1 MTKENPSIPASRTNL
16 RSTYADLE
24 SRGIDLLTSVKKS
37 PGQIANFKTAV
48 RAWRSVHARDA
59 STPVAKDFGELF
71 DSLFQRF
78 QDIQSEDIAARTLK
92 DRVEQLLWWRSVAL
106 ELALDDTLPAS
117 FSGALH
123 LAYQR
128 SGLTRAALCR
138 ASGICMGTLKRWFA
152 GEGLPE
158 HDSLHAVRAL
168 EETLELRPETLLSRI
183 PNKRRV
189 GSERRKDTHRPTTSF
204 GERMRRN
211 RDRLAKFAL
220 APTERLFA
228 QWQTLLAIKT
238 DPHRDDAT
246 PRNTWR
252 LKPADRVS
260 INFDR
265 SAVLNGRVCPSAALH
280 FQVVRRFLGY
290 LSAPKKEGGQEFP
303 SVGLD
308 TLAWLVRADLIK
320 QYLTWIQLRSDGI
333 LHGGI
338 FTVLN
343 SLRSHL
349 RPKTGAVWLMPGL
362 AQTLASE
369 GHFESVPSCN
379 DELAWQRRCE
389 SAYLELLA
397 YHKKLEMQCKGD
409 KSRDPKETMGTLI
422 RHEFPML
429 ELVRI
434 IAAIENQPP
443 PAHHKRSYAAWLR
456 DVLLLKMLQR
466 HPLRGH
472 HFAVMTFRGS
482 NPNLRRVGSGW
493 ELDFPLSDFKNEKSS
508 SATNYTVTLHPSL
521 TAWITRYL
529 NEARPLLQ
537 HSSTSHRVFLPS
549 SPRRTSPSIE
559 IPETAWGF
567 TSAGIYRCVKTR
579 TAPYTE
585 SGIGLATHSFRH
597 IAVTDH
603 LKRNP
608 GEFAL
613 AALIL
618 NDSLQTVLQ
627 EYDGTD
633 AQDGARALGNSVDDA
648 EAEFRALSN
657 RPTLGS
663 L

>member
-1 MTKENPSIPASRTNL
+1 MTTDHPVTPATWTNL
-16 RSTYADLE
+16 RSTYTELE
-24 SRGIDLLTSVKKS
+24 SRGIELLTSGKKS
-37 PGQIANFKTAV
+37 AGHIANFKTAI
-48 RAWRSVHARDA
+48 RAWRTVHSRDA
-59 STPVAKDFGELF
+59 STPLGKDFGERF

-78 QDIQSEDIAARTLK
+78 QDVQSEDVAARTLK
-92 DRVEQLLWWRSVAL
+92 DRVEQLMWWRSVAL
-106 ELALDDTLPAS
+106 ETALEDILPAS

-123 LAYQR
+123 FAYQR

-152 GEGLPE
+152 GDGLPE

-168 EETLELRPETLLSRI
+168 EETLELRPEALLSRI
-183 PNKRRV
+183 PKKRRV

-211 RDRLAKFAL
+211 RKKLETFSL

-228 QWQTLLAIKT
+228 QWQRLVAIKT
-238 DPHRDDAT
+238 NPLRDDAS

-252 LKPADRVS
+252 LKPVDRVS

-265 SAVLNGRVCPSAALH
+265 GAVLNGKVCPSAELH
-280 FQVVRRFLGY
+280 FQIVRRFLGY
-290 LSAPKKEGGQEFP
+290 LAAPKKEGGHEF
-303 SVGLD
+303 SAAGLD
-308 TLAWLVRADLIK
+308 TLAWLVRADLIE
-320 QYLTWIQLRSDGI
+320 QYVEWIQSRSDGI
-333 LHGGI
+333 LHGGV

-349 RPKTGAVWLMPGL
+349 RPKTGAVWLMTGL
-362 AQTLASE
+362 AQTLSSE
-369 GHFESVPSCN
+369 GQSESTPNCN
-379 DELAWQRRCE
+379 DDLAWQLRCE
-389 SAYLELLA
+389 ASYLELLA
-397 YHKKLEMQCKGD
+397 YHKKLEMNNKGA
-409 KSRDPKETMGTLI
+409 KSRDPKETMGSLI
-422 RHEFPML
+422 RHESPML
-429 ELVRI
+429 ELVRV

-443 PAHHKRSYAAWLR
+443 PTHHKRSYAAWLR

-472 HFAVMTFRGS
+472 HFAIMTCRGS
-482 NPNLRRVGSGW
+482 NPNLRRAGSGW
-493 ELDFPLSDFKNEKSS
+493 ELHFPLSDFKNEKSR
-508 SATNYTVTLHPSL
+508 SAKEYTVTLHPSL
-521 TAWITRYL
+521 TAWVNRYL

-537 HSSTSHRVFLPS
+537 NSTTSYRLFLPS
-549 SPRRTSPSIE
+549 SPRRSSPAIE

-585 SGIGLATHSFRH
+585 SGVGLATHSFRH

-603 LKRNP
+603 LRRNP
-608 GEFAL
+608 GEFPL
-613 AALIL
+613 AALML
-618 NDSLQTVLQ
+618 NDSLTTVLK

-633 AQDGARALGNSVDDA
+633 VRDGVRALGISVDNA

-657 RPTLGS
+657 RPILGS